1 MRRESEET
9 FDPSKPTLIVVYG
22 ATRRKYRPL
31 VGDVVL
37 VGRGP
42 CCDIGLVSPEVAPV
56 HALIA
61 RQRTGW
67 TIRDCSGRATR
78 VNGASV
84 SNAPLRNGD
93 VIQIGTFSF
102 EAHLPP
108 EATPSVPVAALPVAA
123 LPAVPL
129 PRRPE
134 RDEPGSPTAVLTR
147 ACERL
152 QASRRRLVELALSM
166 RSRLRE
172 QVAQGKEQARQAQ
185 DLGVMERRLRQAHQE
200 QMARQAQMRE
210 QEQALVQRAEEL
222 DAYARHLRREQERA
236 PRAERVAPAPT
247 VEAVRQPIEAETTR
261 LRGELQQ
268 ERDQLTAREAQLQR
282 RMAETEARVAEL
294 HRLLGR
300 EREHLERQRE
310 QVTRERGYLDL
321 QRQELVRERA
331 ELQFLMNTILDTA
344 GVGVPSARDT
354 QVDGEPDNRLEL
366 TQQVLRELAVVRKSS
381 TVIPAVKPGA
391 TRSGEGTARS

>member
-61 RQRTGW
+61 RKRDGW

-78 VNGASV
+78 VNGTSV

-108 EATPSVPVAALPVAA
+108 EGTPAVPVAA
-123 LPAVPL
+123 LPAVPVAR
-129 PRRPE
+129 PPE
-134 RDEPGSPTAVLTR
+134 RGEPGGPTAVLTR

-172 QVAQGKEQARQAQ
+172 QVVQGNEQARQAQ

-200 QMARQAQMRE
+200 QMARQARMRE
-210 QEQALVQRAEEL
+210 QEQALGQRAEEL
-222 DAYARHLRREQERA
+222 DAYARHLRREQERPPRPERLA
-236 PRAERVAPAPT
+236 PVPT
-247 VEAVRQPIEAETTR
+247 VEALRQQIEAETAR

-268 ERDQLTAREAQLQR
+268 EREQLTAREEQLQR
-282 RMAETEARVAEL
+282 RMTETEARVAEL

-300 EREHLERQRE
+300 EREHIERQRE

-344 GVGVPSARDT
+344 GVGTPSARDT
-354 QVDGEPDNRLEL
+354 QVDGEPANRLEL

-381 TVIPAVKPGA
+381 TMIPAVKPGA
-391 TRSGEGTARS
+391 PRSGEGTARS